1 MKADKQAMTTNEAST
16 FLNINPYT
24 LRKYIREGKIEAHK
38 LSKDKVKGKWR
49 IWKSDL
55 IKFLNSEEENE

>member
-1 MKADKQAMTTNEAST
+1 MARKQVLNSTEAAE

-24 LRKYIREGKIEAHK
+24 LRRYIREGKIKAHK
-38 LSKDKVKGKWR
+38 LSKDKLKGKWR

-55 IKFLNSEEENE
+55 IKFLNEDNNNG